1 MITHKKT
8 SAFFAENHAFSFHS
22 GPFNLLLLSQFLRYR
37 SQYCLLCTLR
47 APANCLFLQMSFR
60 CKMHVVYWESHVF
73 FRFSVIATNV
83 NFTDAYGITKTIFR
97 KKQNIGLLWAKVRMF
112 CIESTDVC
120 LKEVRCFCFPER
132 TLLNIRH
139 NQSALADAPS
149 RVSLFVDGAA
159 VWTFSKRMQR
169 STTCPAYIGGS
180 VVTEMAVQCK
190 SPVEQQ

>member
-60 CKMHVVYWESHVF
+60 CKKHLVSWESHVF

-132 TLLNIRH
+132 RITLLLGYELMPRQEFLYSLMEPQFGH
-139 NQSALADAPS
+139 LPSVCKGAPQ
-149 RVSLFVDGAA
+149 APH
-159 VWTFSKRMQR
+159 T
-169 STTCPAYIGGS
+169 
-180 VVTEMAVQCK
+180 
-190 SPVEQQ
+190 